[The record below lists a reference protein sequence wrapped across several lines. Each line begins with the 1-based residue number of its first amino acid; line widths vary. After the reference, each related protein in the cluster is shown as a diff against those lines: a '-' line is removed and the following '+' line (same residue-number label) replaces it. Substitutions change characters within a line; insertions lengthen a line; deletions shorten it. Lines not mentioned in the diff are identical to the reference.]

1 MIKAENVHK
10 SFGEKN
16 VLGGLSFSI
25 DEGKVTLITG
35 VSGIG
40 KTTLLR
46 ILAGLET
53 LDQGEIHG
61 LEDKKIAFLFQEDRL
76 FPWLSATDNVL
87 IVSEEKDKKEKATSL
102 LSELGLS
109 DSLKKFPHELSGGMN
124 RRVAIARTLMADG
137 DVIILDEPFQ
147 GLDAENTKN
156 ALEVIKKHCVDKT
169 VLAVTHDVSE
179 FSGYADTFLPIG

>member
-1 MIKAENVHK
+1 MIKAEKVSK

-16 VLGGLSFSI
+16 VLSSLSFSI

-35 VSGIG
+35 ASGIG

-53 LDQGEIHG
+53 ADKGEIHG

-76 FPWLSATDNVL
+76 FPWLSATENVMA
-87 IVSEEKDKKEKATSL
+87 VSGEKDRKEKAAL
-102 LSELGLS
+102 ILSELGLS

-156 ALEVIKKHCVDKT
+156 AIEVIKKYCAGKT

-179 FSGYADTFLPIG
+179 FSGYADGFLMLG